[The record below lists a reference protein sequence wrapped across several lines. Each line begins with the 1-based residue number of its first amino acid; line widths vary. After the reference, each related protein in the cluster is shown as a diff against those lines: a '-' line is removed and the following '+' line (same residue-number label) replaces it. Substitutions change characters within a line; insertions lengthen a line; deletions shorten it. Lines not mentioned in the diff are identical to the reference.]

1 MLITAQLAILI
12 KYQWDFRLFKKRASA
27 DEQALLQHLNWH
39 DLAEL
44 LADLKRYHQNLVSAE
59 YAKKIHAD
67 LLAVC
72 ADEQTAQTLL
82 GYASTL

>member
-1 MLITAQLAILI
+1 MLTTAQLAILI

-27 DEQALLQHLNWH
+27 DEQALLLHLNWH

-44 LADLKRYHQNLVSAE
+44 LADLKRYHQNLVSVE

>member
-1 MLITAQLAILI
+1 MLTTAQLAILI
-12 KYQWDFRLFKKRASA
+12 KYQWDFRLFKKRALA

-72 ADEQTAQTLL
+72 ADDQTAQTLL

>member
-1 MLITAQLAILI
+1 MLTIAKLAVLI
-12 KYQWDFRLFKKRASA
+12 KYHWNLRQFHKQGTPEEKELVADLDWD
-27 DEQALLQHLNWH
+27 ALS
-39 DLAEL
+39 EI
-44 LADLKRYHQNLVSAE
+44 LADLKLYHKNLVSVE

>member
-1 MLITAQLAILI
+1 MLTTAQLAILI
-12 KYQWDFRLFKKRASA
+12 KYQWNFRLFKKRASA
-27 DEQALLQHLNWH
+27 DEKALLQHLNWH

-72 ADEQTAQTLL
+72 ADDQTAQILL

>member
-1 MLITAQLAILI
+1 MLTTTQLAILI
-12 KYQWDFRLFKKRASA
+12 KYQWNFRLFKKRASA
-27 DEQALLQHLNWH
+27 DEKALLQHLNWH

-72 ADEQTAQTLL
+72 ADDQTAQILL